1 MNAELDV
8 IRVAVRAMALCSTS
22 CRQKIL
28 IISGNIFI
36 HETESYSLPVVA
48 SKRVTDNLDKT
59 VVLANV
65 SNEDRTQVAFKIVQV
80 KIEPNILLLPF
91 LTPTGMLDLV

>member
-1 MNAELDV
+1 MKGWSSFAGWSSKQYCV
-8 IRVAVRAMALCSTS
+8 
-22 CRQKIL
+22 
-28 IISGNIFI
+28 ISGPIPSRRFGALADL
-36 HETESYSLPVVA
+36 SYSLPVVA

-80 KIEPNILLLPF
+80 KIEPNILLLLF